1 MLTSCNSGK
10 HLFILS
16 GQSNMNQLKPEE
28 SFTPSIEDAFGRE
41 NVIVVKYAKGAQ
53 PIRRWYKDWE
63 PLEGDEPK
71 AQPDLYDSLM
81 NRVYAAIETER
92 IATVSFVWMQGE
104 RDATERLGEVY
115 EKSLTGLY
123 EQLSADLK
131 RNDIN
136 FIIGRLSDFDMRNEK
151 KPHWV
156 MIRDIQQ
163 NVAESDPRFAWINT
177 DDLNNGTNREGKEI
191 ENDIHM
197 SAEGYITMGKRFADK
212 AIELIERNMK

>member
-1 MLTSCNSGK
+1 
-10 HLFILS
+10 
-16 GQSNMNQLKPEE
+16 MNQLKPEE
-28 SFTPSIEDAFGRE
+28 SFTPAVEDAFGRE

-53 PIRRWYKDWE
+53 AIRRWYKDWE

-115 EKSLTGLY
+115 EKSLAGLY
-123 EQLSADLK
+123 HQLSNDLK

-136 FIIGRLSDFDMRNEK
+136 FVIGRLSDFDMLNEK

-156 MIRDIQQ
+156 MIRDIQVK
-163 NVAESDPRFAWINT
+163 VAESDPRFGWIDT
-177 DDLNNGTNREGKEI
+177 DDLNDGYNREGEEI
-191 ENDIHM
+191 KDDIHM

-212 AIELIERNMK
+212 AIQLIENNKN